1 MCPFTHRSRGQNT
14 QVLRPSYGHPVP
26 HTPLSPT
33 EQAVLRALLSADGR
47 VVSRATIARDCGLG
61 HLSARRA
68 DSVVAALRQRLG
80 SDALATVRQ
89 RGWMLTAEG
98 VVSARLM
105 LADSL

>member
-1 MCPFTHRSRGQNT
+1 M
-14 QVLRPSYGHPVP
+14 P

-68 DSVVAALRQRLG
+68 DSVVAALRRRLG
-80 SDALATVRQ
+80 SDALVTVRQ
-89 RGWMLTAEG
+89 RGWMLTVIGAEL
-98 VVSARLM
+98 ARSM
-105 LADSL
+105 LPPSL